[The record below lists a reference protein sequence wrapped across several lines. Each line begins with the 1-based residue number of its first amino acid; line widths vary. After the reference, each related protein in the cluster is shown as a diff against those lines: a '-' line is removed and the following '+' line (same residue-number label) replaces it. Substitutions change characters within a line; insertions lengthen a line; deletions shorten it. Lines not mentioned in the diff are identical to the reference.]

1 MAPVP
6 MVDGRMKGVHRQPLY
21 SMVMKEMLMFSSRK
35 KTKENDWQKNR
46 SIKFRGNKKRENKR
60 G

>member
-1 MAPVP
+1 
-6 MVDGRMKGVHRQPLY
+6 
-21 SMVMKEMLMFSSRK
+21 MVMKEMLMFSSRK